1 MMGLILQVVEE
12 TVVEVGGEDLW
23 DVMTERAG
31 VEGIYSRL
39 DSYPMSEFLALLDA
53 LAAELSLSVDETMA
67 VAGERAFP
75 HLYSRWPEDQRHY
88 EDPISLIEALN
99 QVIHSEVRGWTE
111 NANPPLFSI
120 YSDGSDHII
129 RYDSA
134 RGLVQLCRGLIK
146 GVFAWFDWDCEV
158 VVESVD
164 QEGAEFR
171 VFRSS

>member
-1 MMGLILQVVEE
+1 MMGIILQVVQE

-31 VEGIYSRL
+31 VDGIYSRL

-53 LAAELSLSVDETMA
+53 LAAELSLSVDEAMA

-99 QVIHSEVRGWTE
+99 QPELVPCLGGLDIWPKARCPWRRG
-111 NANPPLFSI
+111 PCL
-120 YSDGSDHII
+120 
-129 RYDSA
+129 R
-134 RGLVQLCRGLIK
+134 
-146 GVFAWFDWDCEV
+146 
-158 VVESVD
+158 
-164 QEGAEFR
+164 
-171 VFRSS
+171 